1 MKHNFIYLSLSL
13 LSILLGSGTAHS
25 EDIFYHQK
33 VSLYNV
39 LPVYETDIVM
49 LGNSITAGGE
59 FAELF
64 NNPNIKNR
72 GISGDVVDGIR
83 KRLHSVTDGHPA
95 KIFLLVGI
103 NDISH
108 NLSPAQIAGKYD
120 LLINEILTASPS
132 SRIYIQSVMPVD
144 NSFKRYK
151 NLLGKEHNIPLLNIE
166 LKKIADKY
174 NCTYIDLWPAMADK
188 KGSLKKDFTNDGLH
202 LTGEGYR
209 AWTNLLKPYITE
221 SVEK

>member
-1 MKHNFIYLSLSL
+1 MSF
-13 LSILLGSGTAHS
+13 LSILLGFGGLHA
-25 EDIFYHQK
+25 EDIFYTQK
-33 VSLYNV
+33 SSLYDV
-39 LPVYETDIVM
+39 LPVYETDIIM

-83 KRLHSVTDGHPA
+83 KRLAPITSGRPA

-108 NLSPAQIAGKYD
+108 NLTPVQIAEKYD
-120 LLINEILTASPS
+120 LLVKEILSASPS
-132 SRIYIQSVMPVD
+132 TALYIQSVMPID

-151 NLLGKEHNIPLLNIE
+151 NLLGRQHNIPLLNTE
-166 LKKIADKY
+166 LQKIAGNY

-188 KGSLKKDFTNDGLH
+188 NGNLRKNFTNDGLH

-209 AWTNLLKPYITE
+209 AWAELLKPYITE